1 MMVKKRAVGKKDN
14 SGSGESSA
22 VNCFLPY
29 LRPRAPFPALGV
41 VLDHPG
47 PGFPLHSTVNCMNGK
62 FTVEQRGSHDNKR
75 WVTGYFLLQFWA
87 SIQIICIIKI

>member
-1 MMVKKRAVGKKDN
+1 MMVKKRAVGEKDN

-41 VLDHPG
+41 VVDHPG
-47 PGFPLHSTVNCMNGK
+47 PGFPLHSTVNCMDGK
-62 FTVEQRGSHDNKR
+62 FTVEQRGNHDNKK
-75 WVTGYFLLQFWA
+75 WVTGYFLLQF
-87 SIQIICIIKI
+87 